1 MGRKANRASQLFQ
14 SGPKWKR
21 EFVHD
26 HKFDYIDLTEF
37 RTRNCWI
44 YLRYLFMYITIIV
57 SFAAYCADIWTAC
70 ILLIYNQWS
79 LSSPPKIPLYI
90 SKWIYVA
97 CIALSFILL
106 AWDIRK
112 ARIVMASRDI
122 SYAATNNMVSKYMS
136 VKSYNCFSLF
146 MKIQSSR
153 KFSDTTAFYV
163 FFTLKGWKRLLFA
176 QGPRQIIAGITVYAI
191 LKTAWTNEATGAFQ
205 FDDNMD
211 KYGKDWQ
218 QVIALCLMSFTCLY
232 WILSVLNLLCAI
244 FLYIPVFCQIQGN
257 LKEYC
262 CHKID
267 KRITEILEKQRRK
280 RLREQEKRTNL
291 TGGKNG
297 KYSDNGSDSGNISMD
312 TMTAKPTLPVLANDD
327 DLYSDKRPLHDDYYD
342 YPSSEMAYAMSEP
355 ATPYRHH
362 AMLASPAVPPMPQR
376 AYTQPT
382 PYSGYNPHH
391 QHYHDEPNDPH
402 SDYFD
407 NASYYSSP
415 KPSHQPT
422 VSSPMPR
429 YNNNLDNTTSSSNS
443 NKYDVTPSTPG
454 VGNGSSASY
463 FPSSGTPRS
472 KPSSSSS
479 PFTPYSDTP
488 TMVASPAPYSPQVG
502 SPFIPQQTPSTPR
515 YQPQHQH
522 TAPSPYSQQHSSI
535 RSPGR
540 QHEYHHQHTF

>member
-44 YLRYLFMYITIIV
+44 FLRYLFMYITIIV

-112 ARIVMASRDI
+112 ARIVIASRDI

-232 WILSVLNLLCAI
+232 WIIRQSQGILL
-244 FLYIPVFCQIQGN
+244 PQ
-257 LKEYC
+257 
-262 CHKID
+262 ID

-280 RLREQEKRTNL
+280 RLREQEKRTNF

-312 TMTAKPTLPVLANDD
+312 TMTAKPTLPTLANDD
-327 DLYSDKRPLHDDYYD
+327 DLYSDKRPLHNDYYN
-342 YPSSEMAYAMSEP
+342 YPSWDMAYAMSEP

-362 AMLASPAVPPMPQR
+362 AMASPAVPPMPQR

-391 QHYHDEPNDPH
+391 QQQHYHDEPNDHH

-415 KPSHQPT
+415 QPSHQQT

-429 YNNNLDNTTSSSNS
+429 YNNTTSDNTTSSHS
-443 NKYDVTPSTPG
+443 NKYDLTPSTPG
-454 VGNGSSASY
+454 GSY
-463 FPSSGTPRS
+463 FTSSTPRP
-472 KPSSSSS
+472 KPSTTTSSSS

-488 TMVASPAPYSPQVG
+488 TMVASPAPYSAQVG

-522 TAPSPYSQQHSSI
+522 TAPSPYSSI